1 MGCPSWMPAYL
12 ASGDPGLG
20 PKSSSRTRF
29 SPGGDAGDIWD
40 TQDKMSSTCSQD
52 PRGALPGQPGVALG
66 LIQAGL
72 WVCAQARVTV
82 FPPVQAVGPRAGPF
96 YGAGLRRGDGCED
109 LIPLK
114 LLLQRAVF
122 QPHGHPIAAAAAE
135 AWECPLT
142 ASPGHTST
150 VVLICGKSDL

>member
-1 MGCPSWMPAYL
+1 MLPGPQRGPPWAARGGPWI
-12 ASGDPGLG
+12 DPG
-20 PKSSSRTRF
+20 RTV
-29 SPGGDAGDIWD
+29 G
-40 TQDKMSSTCSQD
+40 
-52 PRGALPGQPGVALG
+52 LPAATACG
-66 LIQAGL
+66 
-72 WVCAQARVTV
+72 VCAQARVTV

-96 YGAGLRRGDGCED
+96 YGAGLRTGDGCED

-150 VVLICGKSDL
+150 GVLICGKSDL